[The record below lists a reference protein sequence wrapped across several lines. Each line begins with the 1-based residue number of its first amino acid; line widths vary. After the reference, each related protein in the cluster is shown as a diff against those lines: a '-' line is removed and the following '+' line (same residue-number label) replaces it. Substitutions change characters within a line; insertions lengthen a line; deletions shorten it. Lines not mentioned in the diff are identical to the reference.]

1 MQENVPWTGSSD
13 GTNLLPQNDAKNP
26 CRIQN
31 ASFNDSHVIMIST
44 CNICQ
49 YLQQHPTLLRSS
61 RKVTDMWRDLRWIQL
76 LEVEIRRRS
85 IEDCK
90 NDHQNN
96 EHFKGKVKGWRI
108 KEDHGQSLQSVTL
121 NLQAWKIRWT
131 RPDRPGTNR
140 KITNL
145 HLNDAANAKTI
156 PQSISHVCDKKSLT
170 V

>member
-13 GTNLLPQNDAKNP
+13 GTNLLPQNGAKNP
-26 CRIQN
+26 SRIQN

-61 RKVTDMWRDLRWIQL
+61 RKVTQMWRDLRWIQL

-85 IEDCK
+85 MEDCK

-108 KEDHGQSLQSVTL
+108 KEDQGGSWSKSSKCHFEPSSLEDSMDPPRP
-121 NLQAWKIRWT
+121 AWNQQK
-131 RPDRPGTNR
+131 DH
-140 KITNL
+140 KS
-145 HLNDAANAKTI
+145 A
-156 PQSISHVCDKKSLT
+156 PQ
-170 V
+170 